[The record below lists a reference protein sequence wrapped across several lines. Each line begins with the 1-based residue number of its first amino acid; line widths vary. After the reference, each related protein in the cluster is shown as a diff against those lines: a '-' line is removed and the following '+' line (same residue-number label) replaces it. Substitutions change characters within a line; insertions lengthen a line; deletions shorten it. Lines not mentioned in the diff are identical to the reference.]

1 MGIFLIHFILTTSQ
15 FSLPPQPQVCVSI
28 FFSCYLHVFDSIK
41 YSNSNTEEIAFELLD
56 IWLCG
61 TWIVDKPFP
70 TGTKLCRGDKVS
82 VPVLH
87 MAISTVLCHSGK
99 SFMLHFKIMIKN
111 YTNYYFS
118 CFSVFVFNNG
128 FIFWEINIF
137 YLSPPPAPPFLP
149 IPAHLHILSL
159 KNKYKTWSPVC
170 VGWLLLSMGPVLGV
184 VTMYSATQ
192 LKETDIIS
200 PSSFL
205 LAINTWLEVEFML
218 ISTSLYWDFDRLE
231 LEKVLCALTQSL
243 WALKCTFS
251 AVAGRHCF
259 LTSSTLRIFPLPS
272 LYRSLSLKQA
282 MWQRHPIE
290 S

>member
-1 MGIFLIHFILTTSQ
+1 
-15 FSLPPQPQVCVSI
+15 
-28 FFSCYLHVFDSIK
+28 
-41 YSNSNTEEIAFELLD
+41 
-56 IWLCG
+56 
-61 TWIVDKPFP
+61 
-70 TGTKLCRGDKVS
+70 
-82 VPVLH
+82 
-87 MAISTVLCHSGK
+87 
-99 SFMLHFKIMIKN
+99 
-111 YTNYYFS
+111 
-118 CFSVFVFNNG
+118 
-128 FIFWEINIF
+128 
-137 YLSPPPAPPFLP
+137 
-149 IPAHLHILSL
+149 
-159 KNKYKTWSPVC
+159 
-170 VGWLLLSMGPVLGV
+170 MGPVLGV